1 MSMKKIAIV
10 TDDNSG
16 ITPEEAKELGIY
28 IIKMPVL
35 IDGTEYYEYDNLTS
49 EQFYKFLE
57 EDKDVKTSQ
66 PSPGN
71 VMDLWENLLKE
82 YDEIVHIPMSSGLS
96 ESCNTAKSLAEN
108 FDGYVFVV
116 DNHRISV
123 TLRRSVLDAINL
135 RDKGYDGAAIKETL
149 ESTKGDSSIY
159 IMVDTLKYL
168 KKGGRVTPAGAALG
182 ATFHIKPILQI
193 QGGKLDA
200 KAKVIGVKKAKLKLV
215 EFAKEDLIKRFKY
228 LANKG
233 EYEIE
238 IAYTYDKSLAEDL
251 IKLLQEQIPDLPEIA
266 SVNPLSLSIATHIGP
281 GAMAVAISRII
292 R

>member
-1 MSMKKIAIV
+1 MKKIAIV

-16 ITPEEAKELGIY
+16 ITPEEAKQLGIY

-57 EDKDVKTSQ
+57 EDRDIKTSQ

-71 VMDLWENLLKE
+71 VMNLWENLLKD

-108 FDGYVFVV
+108 FDGNVFVV

-123 TLRRSVLDAINL
+123 TLKRSVLDAINL

-149 ESTKGDSSIY
+149 EATKGDSSIY
-159 IMVDTLKYL
+159 IMVDTLTYL

-266 SVNPLSLSIATHIGP
+266 SVIPLSLSVATHIGP
-281 GAMAVAISRII
+281 GAMAVAISKII
-292 R
+292 H

>member
-1 MSMKKIAIV
+1 MKKIAIV

-16 ITPEEAKELGIY
+16 ITPEEAKQLGIY

-57 EDKDVKTSQ
+57 EDRDVKTSQ

-71 VMDLWENLLKE
+71 VMNLWEKLLKD

-108 FDGYVFVV
+108 FDGNVFVV

-123 TLRRSVLDAINL
+123 TLKRSVLDAINL

-149 ESTKGDSSIY
+149 EATKGDSSIY

-266 SVNPLSLSIATHIGP
+266 SVIPLSLSVATHIGP
-281 GAMAVAISRII
+281 GAMAVAISKII
-292 R
+292 H

>member
-1 MSMKKIAIV
+1 MKKIAIV

-16 ITPEEAKELGIY
+16 ITPEEAKQLGIY

-57 EDKDVKTSQ
+57 EDRDIKTSQ

-71 VMDLWENLLKE
+71 VMNLWENLLKD

-108 FDGYVFVV
+108 FDGNVFVV

-123 TLRRSVLDAINL
+123 TLKRSVLDAINL
-135 RDKGYDGAAIKETL
+135 RDKGHDGAAIKETL
-149 ESTKGDSSIY
+149 EATKGDSSIY
-159 IMVDTLKYL
+159 IM
-168 KKGGRVTPAGAALG
+168 RVTPAGATLG

-266 SVNPLSLSIATHIGP
+266 SVIPLSLSVATHIGP
-281 GAMAVAISRII
+281 GAMAVAISKII
-292 R
+292 H

>member
-1 MSMKKIAIV
+1 MKKIAIV

-16 ITPEEAKELGIY
+16 ITPEEAKQLGIY

-57 EDKDVKTSQ
+57 EDRDIKTSQ

-71 VMDLWENLLKE
+71 VMNLWENLLKD

-108 FDGYVFVV
+108 FDGNVFVV

-123 TLRRSVLDAINL
+123 TLKRSVIDAINL

-149 ESTKGDSSIY
+149 EATKGDSSIY

-266 SVNPLSLSIATHIGP
+266 SVIPLSLSVATHIGP
-281 GAMAVAISRII
+281 GAMAVAISKII
-292 R
+292 H

>member
-1 MSMKKIAIV
+1 MKKIAIV

-16 ITPEEAKELGIY
+16 ITPEEAKKLGIY

-57 EDKDVKTSQ
+57 EDRDVKTSQ

-71 VMDLWENLLKE
+71 VMNLWENLLKD

-108 FDGYVFVV
+108 FDGNVFVV

-123 TLRRSVLDAINL
+123 TLKRSVLDAINL

-149 ESTKGDSSIY
+149 EATKGDSSIY

-193 QGGKLDA
+193 QGGRLDA

-281 GAMAVAISRII
+281 GAMAVAISKII
-292 R
+292 H

>member
-1 MSMKKIAIV
+1 MKKIAIV

-16 ITPEEAKELGIY
+16 ITPEEAKQLGIY

-57 EDKDVKTSQ
+57 EDRDVKTSQ

-71 VMDLWENLLKE
+71 VMNLWENLLKE

-108 FDGYVFVV
+108 FDGNVFVV

-123 TLRRSVLDAINL
+123 TLKRSVLDAINL
-135 RDKGYDGAAIKETL
+135 RDKGHDGAAIKETL
-149 ESTKGDSSIY
+149 EATKGDSSIY

-281 GAMAVAISRII
+281 GAMAVAISKII
-292 R
+292 H

>member
-1 MSMKKIAIV
+1 MKKIAIV

-16 ITPEEAKELGIY
+16 ITPEEAKQLGIY

-57 EDKDVKTSQ
+57 EDRDIKTSQ

-71 VMDLWENLLKE
+71 VMNLWENLLKD

-108 FDGYVFVV
+108 FDGNVFVV

-123 TLRRSVLDAINL
+123 TLKRSVLDAINL

-149 ESTKGDSSIY
+149 EATKGDSSIY

-266 SVNPLSLSIATHIGP
+266 SVIPLSLSVATHIGP
-281 GAMAVAISRII
+281 GAMAVAISKII
-292 R
+292 H

>member
-1 MSMKKIAIV
+1 MKKIAIV

-16 ITPEEAKELGIY
+16 ITPEEAKQLGIY

-57 EDKDVKTSQ
+57 EDRDVKTSQ

-71 VMDLWENLLKE
+71 VMNLWENLLKD

-108 FDGYVFVV
+108 FDGNVFVV

-123 TLRRSVLDAINL
+123 TLKRSVLDAINL
-135 RDKGYDGAAIKETL
+135 RNKGYDGAAIKETL

-228 LANKG
+228 LTNKG
-233 EYEIE
+233 KYEIE

-266 SVNPLSLSIATHIGP
+266 SVIPLSLSVATHIGP
-281 GAMAVAISRII
+281 GAMAVAISKII
-292 R
+292 H

>member
-1 MSMKKIAIV
+1 MKKIAIV

-16 ITPEEAKELGIY
+16 ITPEEAKQLGIY

-57 EDKDVKTSQ
+57 EDRDVKTSQ

-71 VMDLWENLLKE
+71 VMNLWESLLKD

-108 FDGYVFVV
+108 FDGNVFVV

-123 TLRRSVLDAINL
+123 TLKRSVLDAINL

-149 ESTKGDSSIY
+149 EATKGDSSIY

-266 SVNPLSLSIATHIGP
+266 SVIPLSLSVATHIGP
-281 GAMAVAISRII
+281 GAMAVAISKII
-292 R
+292 H

>member
-1 MSMKKIAIV
+1 MKKIAIV

-16 ITPEEAKELGIY
+16 ITPEEAKQLGIY

-57 EDKDVKTSQ
+57 EDRDVKTSQ

-71 VMDLWENLLKE
+71 VMNLWENLLKD

-108 FDGYVFVV
+108 FDGNVFVV

-123 TLRRSVLDAINL
+123 TLKRSVLDAINL
-135 RDKGYDGAAIKETL
+135 RDKGYDGVAIKETL
-149 ESTKGDSSIY
+149 EATKGDSSIY

-266 SVNPLSLSIATHIGP
+266 SVIPLSLSVATHIGP
-281 GAMAVAISRII
+281 GAMAVAISKII
-292 R
+292 H

>member
-1 MSMKKIAIV
+1 MKKIAIV

-16 ITPEEAKELGIY
+16 ITPEEAKQLGIY

-57 EDKDVKTSQ
+57 EDRDVKTSQ

-71 VMDLWENLLKE
+71 VMNLWENLLKD

-108 FDGYVFVV
+108 FDGNVFVV

-123 TLRRSVLDAINL
+123 TLKRSVLDAINL

-149 ESTKGDSSIY
+149 EATKGDSSIY

-281 GAMAVAISRII
+281 GAMAVAISKII
-292 R
+292 H

>member
-1 MSMKKIAIV
+1 MKKIAIV

-16 ITPEEAKELGIY
+16 ITPEEAKQLGIY

-71 VMDLWENLLKE
+71 VMNLWENLLKD

-108 FDGYVFVV
+108 FDGNVFVV

-123 TLRRSVLDAINL
+123 TLKRSVLDAINL

-149 ESTKGDSSIY
+149 EATKGDSSIY

-251 IKLLQEQIPDLPEIA
+251 IKLLQEQIPDLPEVA

-281 GAMAVAISRII
+281 GAMAVAISKII
-292 R
+292 H

>member
-1 MSMKKIAIV
+1 MKKIAIV

-16 ITPEEAKELGIY
+16 ITPEEAKQLGIY

-57 EDKDVKTSQ
+57 EDRDVKTSQ

-71 VMDLWENLLKE
+71 VMNLWENLLKN

-108 FDGYVFVV
+108 FDGNVFVV

-123 TLRRSVLDAINL
+123 TLKRSVLDAINL

-149 ESTKGDSSIY
+149 EATKGDSSIY

-233 EYEIE
+233 EYEVE

-251 IKLLQEQIPDLPEIA
+251 IKLLQEQIPDLPEIT
-266 SVNPLSLSIATHIGP
+266 SVIPLSLSVATHIGP
-281 GAMAVAISRII
+281 GAMAVAISKII
-292 R
+292 H

>member
-1 MSMKKIAIV
+1 MKKIAIV

-16 ITPEEAKELGIY
+16 ITPEEAKQLGIY

-57 EDKDVKTSQ
+57 EDRDVKTSQ

-71 VMDLWENLLKE
+71 VMNLWENLLKD

-108 FDGYVFVV
+108 FDGNVFVV

-123 TLRRSVLDAINL
+123 TLKRSVLDAINL

-149 ESTKGDSSIY
+149 ETTKGDSSIY

-200 KAKVIGVKKAKLKLV
+200 KAKVIGVKKAKFKLV

-281 GAMAVAISRII
+281 GAMAVAISKII
-292 R
+292 H

>member
-71 VMDLWENLLKE
+71 VMNLWEDLLKE

-108 FDGYVFVV
+108 FDGNVFVV

-123 TLRRSVLDAINL
+123 TLKRSVLDAINL

-266 SVNPLSLSIATHIGP
+266 SINPLSLSIATHIGP
-281 GAMAVAISRII
+281 GAIAVAISRII

>member
-1 MSMKKIAIV
+1 MKKIAIV

-16 ITPEEAKELGIY
+16 ITPEEAKKLGIY

-57 EDKDVKTSQ
+57 EDRDVKTSQ

-71 VMDLWENLLKE
+71 VMNLWESLLKD

-108 FDGYVFVV
+108 FDGNVFVV

-123 TLRRSVLDAINL
+123 TLERSVLDAINL

-149 ESTKGDSSIY
+149 EATKGDSSIY

-281 GAMAVAISRII
+281 GAMAVAISKII
-292 R
+292 H

>member
-1 MSMKKIAIV
+1 MKKIAIV

-16 ITPEEAKELGIY
+16 ITPEEAKQLGIY

-57 EDKDVKTSQ
+57 EDRDVKTSQ

-71 VMDLWENLLKE
+71 VMNLWENLLKD

-108 FDGYVFVV
+108 FDGNVFVV

-123 TLRRSVLDAINL
+123 TLKRSVLDAINL

-149 ESTKGDSSIY
+149 EATKGDSSIY

-266 SVNPLSLSIATHIGP
+266 SVIPLSLSVATHIGP
-281 GAMAVAISRII
+281 GAMAVAISKII
-292 R
+292 H

>member
-1 MSMKKIAIV
+1 MKKIAIV

-16 ITPEEAKELGIY
+16 ITPEEAKQLGIY

-57 EDKDVKTSQ
+57 EDRDVKTSQ

-71 VMDLWENLLKE
+71 VMNLWESLLKD

-108 FDGYVFVV
+108 FDGNVFVV

-123 TLRRSVLDAINL
+123 TLKRSVLDAINL

-149 ESTKGDSSIY
+149 EATKSDSSIY

-266 SVNPLSLSIATHIGP
+266 SVIPLSLSVATHIGP
-281 GAMAVAISRII
+281 GAMAVAISKII
-292 R
+292 H

>member
-1 MSMKKIAIV
+1 MKKIAIV

-108 FDGYVFVV
+108 FDGNVFVV

-123 TLRRSVLDAINL
+123 TLKRSVLDAINL

>member
-1 MSMKKIAIV
+1 MKKIAIV

-16 ITPEEAKELGIY
+16 ITPEEAKQLGIY

-57 EDKDVKTSQ
+57 EDRDVKTSQ

-71 VMDLWENLLKE
+71 VMNLWENLLKD

-108 FDGYVFVV
+108 FDGNVFVV

-123 TLRRSVLDAINL
+123 TLKRSVLDAINL

-149 ESTKGDSSIY
+149 ETTKGDSSIY

-281 GAMAVAISRII
+281 GAMAVAISKII
-292 R
+292 H

>member
-108 FDGYVFVV
+108 FDGNVFVV

-123 TLRRSVLDAINL
+123 TLKRSVLDAINL

-200 KAKVIGVKKAKLKLV
+200 KAKIIGVKKAKLKLV

>member
-1 MSMKKIAIV
+1 MKKIAIV

-16 ITPEEAKELGIY
+16 ITPEEAKQLGIY

-57 EDKDVKTSQ
+57 EDRDVKTSQ

-71 VMDLWENLLKE
+71 VMNLWENLLKD

-108 FDGYVFVV
+108 FDGNVFVV

-123 TLRRSVLDAINL
+123 TLKRSVLDAINL

-149 ESTKGDSSIY
+149 EATKGDSSIY

-168 KKGGRVTPAGAALG
+168 KKGGRITPAGAALG

-266 SVNPLSLSIATHIGP
+266 SVIPLSLSVATHIGP
-281 GAMAVAISRII
+281 GAMAVAISKII
-292 R
+292 H

>member
-1 MSMKKIAIV
+1 MKKIAIV

-108 FDGYVFVV
+108 FDGNVFVV

-238 IAYTYDKSLAEDL
+238 IAHTYDKSLAEDL

>member
-1 MSMKKIAIV
+1 MKKIAIV

-16 ITPEEAKELGIY
+16 ITPEEAKQLGIY

-35 IDGTEYYEYDNLTS
+35 IDGTEYYEYGNLTS

-57 EDKDVKTSQ
+57 EDRDVKTSQ

-71 VMDLWENLLKE
+71 VMNLWENLLKD

-108 FDGYVFVV
+108 FDGNVFVV

-123 TLRRSVLDAINL
+123 TLKRSVLDAINL

-149 ESTKGDSSIY
+149 EATKGDSSIY

-266 SVNPLSLSIATHIGP
+266 SVIPLSLSVATHIGP
-281 GAMAVAISRII
+281 GAMAVAISKII
-292 R
+292 H

>member
-1 MSMKKIAIV
+1 MKKIAIV

-16 ITPEEAKELGIY
+16 ITPEEAKQLGIY

-57 EDKDVKTSQ
+57 EDRDVKTSQ

-71 VMDLWENLLKE
+71 VMNLWENLLKN

-108 FDGYVFVV
+108 FDGNVFVV

-123 TLRRSVLDAINL
+123 TLKRSVLDAINL

-149 ESTKGDSSIY
+149 EATKGDSSIY

-266 SVNPLSLSIATHIGP
+266 SVIPLSLSVATHIGP
-281 GAMAVAISRII
+281 GAMAVAISKII
-292 R
+292 H

>member
-1 MSMKKIAIV
+1 MKKIAIV

-16 ITPEEAKELGIY
+16 ITPEEAKQLGIY

-57 EDKDVKTSQ
+57 EDRDVKTSQ

-71 VMDLWENLLKE
+71 VMNLWENLLKD

-108 FDGYVFVV
+108 FDGNVFVV

-123 TLRRSVLDAINL
+123 TLKRSILDAINL

-149 ESTKGDSSIY
+149 EATKGDSSIY

-266 SVNPLSLSIATHIGP
+266 SVIPLSLSVATHIGP
-281 GAMAVAISRII
+281 GAMAVAISKII
-292 R
+292 H

>member
-1 MSMKKIAIV
+1 MKKIAIV

-16 ITPEEAKELGIY
+16 ITPEEAKQLGIY

-57 EDKDVKTSQ
+57 EDRDIKTSQ

-71 VMDLWENLLKE
+71 VMNLWENLLKD

-108 FDGYVFVV
+108 FDGNVFVV

-123 TLRRSVLDAINL
+123 TLKRSVLDAINL

-149 ESTKGDSSIY
+149 QATKGDSSIY

-266 SVNPLSLSIATHIGP
+266 SVIPLSLSVATHIGP
-281 GAMAVAISRII
+281 GAMAVAISKII
-292 R
+292 H

>member
-1 MSMKKIAIV
+1 MKKIAIV

-16 ITPEEAKELGIY
+16 ITPEEAKQLGIY

-57 EDKDVKTSQ
+57 EDRDVKTSQ

-71 VMDLWENLLKE
+71 VMNLWENLLKE

-108 FDGYVFVV
+108 FDGNVFVV

-123 TLRRSVLDAINL
+123 TLKRSVLDAINL

-149 ESTKGDSSIY
+149 EATKGDSSIY

-266 SVNPLSLSIATHIGP
+266 SVIPLSLSVATHIGP
-281 GAMAVAISRII
+281 GAMAVAISKII
-292 R
+292 H

>member
-1 MSMKKIAIV
+1 MKKIAIV

-16 ITPEEAKELGIY
+16 ITPEEAKQLGIY

-57 EDKDVKTSQ
+57 EDRDIKTSQ

-71 VMDLWENLLKE
+71 VMNLWEKLLKD

-108 FDGYVFVV
+108 FDGNVFVV

-123 TLRRSVLDAINL
+123 TLKRSVLDAINL

-149 ESTKGDSSIY
+149 EATKGDSSIY

-168 KKGGRVTPAGAALG
+168 KKGGRITPAGAALG

-266 SVNPLSLSIATHIGP
+266 SVIPLSLSVATHIGP
-281 GAMAVAISRII
+281 GAMAVAISKII
-292 R
+292 H

>member
-1 MSMKKIAIV
+1 MKKIAIV

-16 ITPEEAKELGIY
+16 ITPEEAKKLGIY

-57 EDKDVKTSQ
+57 EDRDVKTSQ

-71 VMDLWENLLKE
+71 VMNLWENLLKD

-108 FDGYVFVV
+108 FDGNVFVV

-123 TLRRSVLDAINL
+123 TLKRSVLDAINL

-149 ESTKGDSSIY
+149 EATKGDSSIY

-281 GAMAVAISRII
+281 GAMAVAISKII
-292 R
+292 H

>member
-1 MSMKKIAIV
+1 MKKIAIV

-16 ITPEEAKELGIY
+16 ITPEEAKQLGIY

-57 EDKDVKTSQ
+57 EDRDVKTSQ

-71 VMDLWENLLKE
+71 VMNLWENLLKE

-108 FDGYVFVV
+108 FDGNVFVV

-123 TLRRSVLDAINL
+123 TLKRSVLDAINL

-149 ESTKGDSSIY
+149 EATKGDSSIY

-238 IAYTYDKSLAEDL
+238 RNEDL
-251 IKLLQEQIPDLPEIA
+251 FYSTLQTLFCIYSKKLNKN
-266 SVNPLSLSIATHIGP
+266 SK
-281 GAMAVAISRII
+281 
-292 R
+292 

>member
-1 MSMKKIAIV
+1 MKKIAIV

-71 VMDLWENLLKE
+71 VMNLWESLLKE

-108 FDGYVFVV
+108 FDGNVFVV

-123 TLRRSVLDAINL
+123 TLRRSVIDAINL

>member
-1 MSMKKIAIV
+1 MKKIAIV

-16 ITPEEAKELGIY
+16 ITPEEAKQLGIY

-57 EDKDVKTSQ
+57 EDRDIKTSQ

-71 VMDLWENLLKE
+71 VMNLWENLLKD

-108 FDGYVFVV
+108 FDGNVFVV

-123 TLRRSVLDAINL
+123 TLKRSVLDAINL
-135 RDKGYDGAAIKETL
+135 RDKGCDGAAIKETL
-149 ESTKGDSSIY
+149 EATKGDSSIY

-233 EYEIE
+233 EYEVE

-266 SVNPLSLSIATHIGP
+266 SVIPLSLSVATHIGP
-281 GAMAVAISRII
+281 GAMAVAISKII
-292 R
+292 H

>member
-1 MSMKKIAIV
+1 MKKIAIV

-16 ITPEEAKELGIY
+16 ITPEEAKQLGIY

-57 EDKDVKTSQ
+57 EDRDVKTSQ

-71 VMDLWENLLKE
+71 VMNLWENLLKD

-108 FDGYVFVV
+108 FDGNVFVV

-123 TLRRSVLDAINL
+123 TLKRSVLDAINL

-281 GAMAVAISRII
+281 GAMAVAISKII
-292 R
+292 H

>member
-1 MSMKKIAIV
+1 MKKIAIV

-16 ITPEEAKELGIY
+16 ITPEEAKKLGIY

-57 EDKDVKTSQ
+57 EDRDVKTSQ

-71 VMDLWENLLKE
+71 VMNLWENLLKD

-108 FDGYVFVV
+108 FDGNVFVV

-123 TLRRSVLDAINL
+123 TLKRSVLDAINL

-149 ESTKGDSSIY
+149 EATKGDSSIY

-200 KAKVIGVKKAKLKLV
+200 KAKVIGVKKAKFKLV

-281 GAMAVAISRII
+281 GAMAVAISKII
-292 R
+292 H

>member
-1 MSMKKIAIV
+1 MKKIAIV

-16 ITPEEAKELGIY
+16 ITPEEAKQLGIY

-57 EDKDVKTSQ
+57 EDRDVKTSQ

-71 VMDLWENLLKE
+71 VMNLWENLLKD

-108 FDGYVFVV
+108 FDGNVFVV

-123 TLRRSVLDAINL
+123 TLKRSVLDAINL

-149 ESTKGDSSIY
+149 EATKGDSSIY

-251 IKLLQEQIPDLPEIA
+251 IKLLQEQISDLPEIA
-266 SVNPLSLSIATHIGP
+266 SVIPLSLSVATHIGP
-281 GAMAVAISRII
+281 GAMAVAISKII
-292 R
+292 H

>member
-1 MSMKKIAIV
+1 MKKIAIV

-16 ITPEEAKELGIY
+16 ITPEEAKQLGIY

-57 EDKDVKTSQ
+57 EDRDVKTSQ

-71 VMDLWENLLKE
+71 VMNLWENLLKE

-108 FDGYVFVV
+108 FDGNVFVV

-123 TLRRSVLDAINL
+123 TLKRSILDAINL

-149 ESTKGDSSIY
+149 EATKGDSSIY

-266 SVNPLSLSIATHIGP
+266 SVIPLSLSVATHIGP
-281 GAMAVAISRII
+281 GAMAVAISKII
-292 R
+292 H

>member
-1 MSMKKIAIV
+1 MKKIAIV

-16 ITPEEAKELGIY
+16 ITPEEAKQLGIY

-35 IDGTEYYEYDNLTS
+35 IDETEYYEYDNLTS

-57 EDKDVKTSQ
+57 EDRDVKTSQ

-71 VMDLWENLLKE
+71 VMNLWENLLKD

-108 FDGYVFVV
+108 FDGNVFVV

-123 TLRRSVLDAINL
+123 TLKRSVLDAINL

-149 ESTKGDSSIY
+149 EATKGDSSIY

-266 SVNPLSLSIATHIGP
+266 SVIPLSLSVATHIGP
-281 GAMAVAISRII
+281 GAMAVAISKII
-292 R
+292 H

>member
-1 MSMKKIAIV
+1 MKKIAIV

-71 VMDLWENLLKE
+71 VMNLWEDLLKE

-108 FDGYVFVV
+108 FDGNVFVV

-123 TLRRSVLDAINL
+123 TLKRSVLDAINL

-266 SVNPLSLSIATHIGP
+266 SINPLSLSIATHIGP
-281 GAMAVAISRII
+281 GAIAVAISRII
-292 R
+292 H

>member
-1 MSMKKIAIV
+1 MKKIAIV

-16 ITPEEAKELGIY
+16 ITPEEAKQLGIY

-57 EDKDVKTSQ
+57 EDRDVKTSQ

-71 VMDLWENLLKE
+71 VMNLWENLLKD

-108 FDGYVFVV
+108 FDGNVFVV

-123 TLRRSVLDAINL
+123 TLKRSVLDAINL

-149 ESTKGDSSIY
+149 EATKGDSSIY

-251 IKLLQEQIPDLPEIA
+251 IKLLQEQIPDLPEIT
-266 SVNPLSLSIATHIGP
+266 SVIPLSLSVATHIGP
-281 GAMAVAISRII
+281 GAMAVAISKII
-292 R
+292 H